1 MLSPSRNWW
10 MRKTIELLYAF
21 SPSKRLNAFKDT
33 LLVNRISTI
42 DFINL
47 LNLDRLLLARNNVQ
61 QRTIKILNESIY
73 MQPDRGCLYGN
84 DNYTRSQLISRA
96 EELDMSELTN
106 QIPSMNT
113 SRLVSLIH
121 AVTGEI
127 PIISNT
133 SHIQVSPS
141 RFPHETDT
149 VPHTTAPTATTS
161 ETASIPV
168 AAPKPTSKSKA
179 DIAQR

>member
-1 MLSPSRNWW
+1 

-21 SPSKRLNAFKDT
+21 SPSKRLNIFKDSQ
-33 LLVNRISTI
+33 LVNRISTI

-61 QRTIKILNESIY
+61 QRTIQILNESVY
-73 MQPDRGCLYGN
+73 MQADRGCLYGN
-84 DNYTRSQLISRA
+84 DSYTRSELLSRA
-96 EELDMSELTN
+96 GELDISELAK

-121 AVTGEI
+121 AVSGEI

-133 SHIQVSPS
+133 SYIQVSPS

-149 VPHTTAPTATTS
+149 LSHTTAPTATGIDAVS
-161 ETASIPV
+161 DVV
-168 AAPKPTSKSKA
+168 AVGAVV
-179 DIAQR
+179 